1 MIKAIDVSCWQ
12 VGVDYNKVKS
22 SGINVVLI
30 RAGFGREASQKD
42 NQFETHYKNA
52 KAAGLK
58 IGVYWYSYAEGISDA
73 VNEANACL
81 ECLNGRKLDL
91 PVYFD
96 MEEPWQQSFGKSTL
110 TAMAEKF
117 CDTIKKHGYRAGV
130 YANAYWFSQCL
141 NYSTLY
147 NKYSIWLA
155 QWANSHSFKCDIWQY
170 SETGSVNGV
179 SGNVDT
185 NIIENTSIINGSD
198 TIPTTD
204 IPDTATVQRWLNK
217 VYNSGLVV
225 DNIYGVKTQ
234 TAIIK
239 GLQNV
244 LNVKYHENLVVDGI
258 FGRETKAAVR
268 PLQRGAYGG
277 YPSILQAFLICRGY
291 DTGGFDGDFGARTE
305 SAVKTFQTVKGLSV
319 TGIAD
324 KNTFEKLAE

>member
-12 VGVDYNKVKS
+12 IDVDYNKVKN

-73 VNEANACL
+73 ANEANACL
-81 ECLNGRKLDL
+81 ACLNGKKLDL

-96 MEEPWQQSFGKSTL
+96 MEEPWQQSFGKATL

-155 QWANSHSFKCDIWQY
+155 QWASYHTIKCDIWQY

-179 SGNVDT
+179 SGNVDM
-185 NIIENTSIINGSD
+185 NIIENPSIINGSD

-217 VYNSGLVV
+217 VYNSGLVI
-225 DNIYGVKTQ
+225 DNIYGVKTR

-244 LNVKYHENLVVDGI
+244 LNVKFKAGLVVDGI
-258 FGRETKAAVR
+258 FGRATKAAVR

-324 KNTFEKLAE
+324 KNTFERLAE

>member
-1 MIKAIDVSCWQ
+1 MKAIDVSCWQ
-12 VGVDYNKVKS
+12 VGVDYNKVKN

-42 NQFETHYKNA
+42 SQFEAHYKGA

-58 IGVYWYSYAEGISDA
+58 IGVYWYSYADSISDA

-81 ECLNGRKLDL
+81 ACLNGRKLDL
-91 PVYFD
+91 PVYYD
-96 MEEPWQQSFGKSTL
+96 LEEPWQQSFGRATL
-110 TAMAEKF
+110 TIMAEKF

-141 NYSTLY
+141 NYSTLR

-155 QWANSHSFKCDIWQY
+155 QWASSHSIACDIWQY

-179 SGNVDT
+179 NGNVDM
-185 NIIENTSIINGSD
+185 NIIENTSIIDGSGISP
-198 TIPTTD
+198 TINSA
-204 IPDTATVQRWLNK
+204 DTATVQRWLNK
-217 VYNSGLVV
+217 VYNCGLVV
-225 DNIYGVKTQ
+225 DNIYGAKTR

-244 LNVKYHENLVVDGI
+244 LNAKFKAGLVVDGI
-258 FGRETKAAVR
+258 FGAMTKAAIR
-268 PLQRGAYGG
+268 PLKRGAYGG

-291 DTGGFDGDFGARTE
+291 DTGGFDGDFGYRTE
-305 SAVKTFQTVKGLSV
+305 SAVKTFQIVKNLSA
-319 TGIAD
+319 TGIAERE
-324 KNTFEKLAE
+324 TFARLAE

>member
-58 IGVYWYSYAEGISDA
+58 IGVYWYSYAEDISDA
-73 VNEANACL
+73 ANEANACL
-81 ECLNGRKLDL
+81 ACLNGKKLDL

-130 YANAYWFSQCL
+130 YANAYWFTQCL

-179 SGNVDT
+179 SGNVDI
-185 NIIENTSIINGSD
+185 NIIENPSIINGSD
-198 TIPTTD
+198 TIPATD

-217 VYNSGLVV
+217 VYNSGIVV
-225 DNIYGVKTQ
+225 DNIYGVKTR

-244 LNVKYHENLVVDGI
+244 LNVKYHANLVVDGI
-258 FGRETKAAVR
+258 FGKATKAAVR

-324 KNTFEKLAE
+324 KKTFEKLAE

>member
-12 VGVDYNKVKS
+12 IDVDYNKVKS

-42 NQFETHYKNA
+42 NQFETHYRNA

-73 VNEANACL
+73 ANEANACL
-81 ECLNGRKLDL
+81 ACLNGRKLDL

-96 MEEPWQQSFGKSTL
+96 MEEPWQQSFGKATL
-110 TAMAEKF
+110 AAMAEKF

-155 QWANSHSFKCDIWQY
+155 QWASYHTIKCDIWQY
-170 SETGSVNGV
+170 SETDSVNGV
-179 SGNVDT
+179 NGNVDM

-225 DNIYGVKTQ
+225 DNIYGVKTR

-244 LNVKYHENLVVDGI
+244 LNVKYHANLVVDGI
-258 FGRETKAAVR
+258 FGRATKAAIR

-277 YPSILQAFLICRGY
+277 YPSILQAFLICHGY

-305 SAVKTFQTVKGLSV
+305 SAVKTFQTVKDLHV
-319 TGIAD
+319 DGIAG
-324 KNTFEKLAE
+324 KATFEELTG

>member
-42 NQFETHYKNA
+42 NQFENHYKNA

-58 IGVYWYSYAEGISDA
+58 IGVYWYSYAEGVSDA
-73 VNEANACL
+73 ANEANACL
-81 ECLNGRKLDL
+81 ACLNGRKLDL

-96 MEEPWQQSFGKSTL
+96 MEEPWQQSFGKATL

-130 YANAYWFSQCL
+130 YANAYWFTQCL

-147 NKYSIWLA
+147 NKFSIWLA
-155 QWANSHSFKCDIWQY
+155 QWANYHTIKCDIWQY

-179 SGNVDT
+179 SGNVDM
-185 NIIENTSIINGSD
+185 NAIENPSIINGSD
-198 TIPTTD
+198 TIPTTNT
-204 IPDTATVQRWLNK
+204 PDTATVQRWLNK

-244 LNVKYHENLVVDGI
+244 LNVKYHANLVIDGI
-258 FGRETKAAVR
+258 FGRATKAAVR

-324 KNTFEKLAE
+324 KKTFEKLAE

>member
-12 VGVDYNKVKS
+12 IDVDYNKVKS

-73 VNEANACL
+73 ANEANACL
-81 ECLNGRKLDL
+81 ACLNGRKLDL

-96 MEEPWQQSFGKSTL
+96 LEEPWQQSFGKATL

-130 YANAYWFSQCL
+130 YANAYWFTQCL

-147 NKYSIWLA
+147 NKFSIWLA
-155 QWANSHSFKCDIWQY
+155 QWASYHTIKCDIWQY

-179 SGNVDT
+179 SGNVDM

-225 DNIYGVKTQ
+225 DNIYGVKTR

-244 LNVKYHENLVVDGI
+244 LNVKYHANLIVDGI
-258 FGRETKAAVR
+258 FGAKTKAAVR

-324 KNTFEKLAE
+324 KNTFERLAE

>member
-30 RAGFGREASQKD
+30 RAGFGRKASQKD

-73 VNEANACL
+73 ANEANACL
-81 ECLNGRKLDL
+81 ACLNGKKLDL

-96 MEEPWQQSFGKSTL
+96 MEEPWQQSFGKATL

-155 QWANSHSFKCDIWQY
+155 QWASYHTIKCDIWQF

-179 SGNVDT
+179 SGNVDM
-185 NIIENTSIINGSD
+185 NIIENPSIINGSD
-198 TIPTTD
+198 TIPTTN

-225 DNIYGVKTQ
+225 DNIYGVKTR

-239 GLQNV
+239 GLQRV
-244 LNVKYHENLVVDGI
+244 LNQKFKADLVVDGI
-258 FGRETKAAVR
+258 FGRATKAAVR

-319 TGIAD
+319 TGFAD